1 MNKTSDRANQIKD
14 FLIRNNSFF
23 ILLLLIIISAFLS
36 PVFLSKQN
44 IFNVMRQQVPIALLA
59 IGALLVIL
67 TGGIDLSTGAI
78 LAICN
83 IVLAYMI
90 NNMGL
95 ASFGGIA
102 LAIPAS
108 IIAGA
113 AVGCFNGLLISY
125 LRMPAFI
132 ATLGTMTMIRGL
144 SYMITRGSPIRPSI
158 DPIEAPGSA
167 ALYKFGQSGDPVL
180 GMPWAVWVV
189 IIIVVF
195 FWLLMKYTAFG
206 RLIVATGSNQTAAR
220 LAGVNVRRHRFAA
233 YAICGALAGLAG
245 VLLMARAGIATPSL
259 GSGFELE
266 SIAAVVIGGASLSG
280 GRGKVINSI
289 IGVFILALIGNIM
302 NLLSVPAYPQQVIQG
317 GIIII
322 AVLMSISTDKGK

>member
-1 MNKTSDRANQIKD
+1 MSKKSAGVQQLKG
-14 FLIRNNSFF
+14 FFIRNNSFF
-23 ILLLLIIISAFLS
+23 ILLLLIIISAILS
-36 PVFLSKQN
+36 PVFLTKQN
-44 IFNVMRQQVPIALLA
+44 VFNVMRQQVPIALLA

-83 IVLAYMI
+83 IVIAYLM
-90 NNMGL
+90 NNSGMETY
-95 ASFGGIA
+95 GGITI
-102 LAIPAS
+102 AIPAA
-108 IIAGA
+108 ILAGA
-113 AVGCFNGLLISY
+113 VVGGFNGMLVSY
-125 LRMPAFI
+125 LRLPAFI
-132 ATLGTMTMIRGL
+132 ATLGTMTMIRGIA
-144 SYMITRGSPIRPSI
+144 YMITRGSPIRPSI
-158 DPIEAPGSA
+158 DPVDAPGSA
-167 ALYKFGQSGDPVL
+167 ALYRFGQSGDPII

-189 IIIVVF
+189 IIIVIF

-220 LAGVNVRRHRFAA
+220 LAGVNVRIHRFAA
-233 YAICGALAGLAG
+233 YTICGALAGLAG
-245 VLLMARAGIATPSL
+245 VMLMARAGIATPSL
-259 GSGFELE
+259 GSGFELD

-317 GIIII
+317 GIVIL
-322 AVLMSISTDKGK
+322 AVLMSLSTDK

>member
-1 MNKTSDRANQIKD
+1 MNRNSAGVQHLKG
-14 FLIRNNSFF
+14 FFIRNNSFF
-23 ILLLLIIISAFLS
+23 ILLLLIIISAILS
-36 PVFLSKQN
+36 PVFLTKQN
-44 IFNVMRQQVPIALLA
+44 VFNVMRQQVPIALLA

-83 IVLAYMI
+83 IVIAYMM
-90 NNMGL
+90 NNLGMD
-95 ASFGGIA
+95 SYGGIVI
-102 LAIPAS
+102 AIPAA

-113 AVGCFNGLLISY
+113 VVGGFNGMLVSY

-132 ATLGTMTMIRGL
+132 ATLGTMTMIRGIA
-144 SYMITRGSPIRPSI
+144 YMITRGSPIRPSI
-158 DPIEAPGSA
+158 DPVDAPGSA
-167 ALYKFGQSGDPVL
+167 ALYRFGQSGDPII

-189 IIIVVF
+189 IIIVIF
-195 FWLLMKYTAFG
+195 FWMLMKYTAFG

-220 LAGVNVRRHRFAA
+220 LAGVNVKVHRFAA
-233 YAICGALAGLAG
+233 YTICGALAGLAG
-245 VLLMARAGIATPSL
+245 VMLMARAGIATPSL
-259 GSGFELE
+259 GSGFELD

-317 GIIII
+317 GIVIL
-322 AVLMSISTDKGK
+322 AVLMSLSTDN

>member
-1 MNKTSDRANQIKD
+1 MGKNSVKAQQLKG
-14 FLIRNNSFF
+14 FVIRNNSFF

-44 IFNVMRQQVPIALLA
+44 VFNVMRQQVPIALLA

-83 IVLAYMI
+83 IVIAYLM
-90 NNMGL
+90 NNMGMH
-95 ASFGGIA
+95 SYGGIA
-102 LAIPAS
+102 VAIPAA
-108 IIAGA
+108 ILAGA
-113 AVGCFNGLLISY
+113 VVGGFNGMLVSY

-132 ATLGTMTMIRGL
+132 ATLGTMTMIRGIA
-144 SYMITRGSPIRPSI
+144 YMITRGSPIRPAI
-158 DPIEAPGSA
+158 DPVAAPGSA
-167 ALYKFGQSGDPVL
+167 AVYKFGQSGDPL
-180 GMPWAVWVV
+180 IGMPWAVWVV
-189 IIIVVF
+189 ILIVVF

-220 LAGVNVRRHRFAA
+220 LAGVNVKMHRFAA
-233 YAICGALAGLAG
+233 YTICGALAGLAG
-245 VLLMARAGIATPSL
+245 VMLMARAGIATPSV
-259 GSGFELE
+259 GSGFELD

-317 GIIII
+317 GIVIL
-322 AVLMSISTDKGK
+322 AVLMSLSTDN